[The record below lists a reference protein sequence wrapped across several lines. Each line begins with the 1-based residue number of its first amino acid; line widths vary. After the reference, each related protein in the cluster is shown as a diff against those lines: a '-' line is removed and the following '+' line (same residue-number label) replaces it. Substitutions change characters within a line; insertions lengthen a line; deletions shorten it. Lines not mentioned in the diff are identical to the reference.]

1 MSWSVGA
8 WRVVALGAALW
19 FGSSLAGCS
28 FEVAGLAP
36 EDARA
41 AVEVDDLAPGRGDLA
56 DGVVDLADV
65 DLAGVDLAGDDL
77 APPVDLAPPPDLV
90 APPDLV
96 TPPDLTPVAVLSCTV
111 EATPAAVK
119 LSDVG
124 TIDWVQFGRG
134 IIDTRNEKSGAAAI
148 GALSAATTQRF
159 TDGEVSF
166 SWTGGDPTQT
176 ENDTKSGFYYY
187 TGTFSLGVA
196 ASETTTQRLRVYVGG
211 WRSRGRFTA
220 SLPGAQGCDDTTQKG
235 EGGGWNVTYTILFRA
250 AQPNQTLTVTWQR
263 EQAYDT
269 FGNVRFE
276 AAALDPAP

>member
-1 MSWSVGA
+1 MSRPVGA

-19 FGSSLAGCS
+19 FGSPLAGCS

-41 AVEVDDLAPGRGDLA
+41 AVEVVDLAPGRGDLA

-65 DLAGVDLAGDDL
+65 DLDGVDPAGDDL

-90 APPDLV
+90 
-96 TPPDLTPVAVLSCTV
+96 TPPDLAPVAVLSCAV

-124 TIDWVQFGRG
+124 TIDWAHFGRG
-134 IIDTRNEKSGAAAI
+134 VIDTRNEKSGAAAI
-148 GALSAATTQRF
+148 GALSASTIQRF

-166 SWTGGDPTQT
+166 SWMGGDPTQT
-176 ENDTKSGFYYY
+176 ESDTKSGLYYF